1 MTIIS
6 YHHVHL
12 RLYACARACVCVYT
26 RARSRTLY
34 SCIFGLL
41 IARVLVCSLPGS
53 IHRPRRYTLTDY
65 PQNVPPHYDYVTLR
79 SRCSWHVRSS
89 SALYVIGKRVRSF
102 RCSYFL
108 YARWGTAALPI
119 DYRDLIF
126 LPREI
131 LLNAPLPYFLSS
143 RRAVASTPRKG
154 ATGRDC
160 YNAIPSTASFVLHPV
175 RIFIVLRACV
185 DARFSMEIS
194 WRIRTSCS
202 SLRTDALR
210 CSNVSLEDYDFER
223 TILNILFN
231 TTV

>member
-1 MTIIS
+1 MKNGDHSNDDHFVPPRPPALIRVCT
-6 YHHVHL
+6 
-12 RLYACARACVCVYT
+12 RLCVCVYACT
-26 RARSRTLY
+26 IS
-34 SCIFGLL
+34 
-41 IARVLVCSLPGS
+41 
-53 IHRPRRYTLTDY
+53 YTLQLHLRAIDCACISVFCTWIDTSSA
-65 PQNVPPHYDYVTLR
+65 QVHAHGLSAKRPPHYDYVTLR

-143 RRAVASTPRKG
+143 RGAVASTPRKG

-210 CSNVSLEDYDFER
+210 CSNVSLEDYDFKH
-223 TILNILFN
+223 F
-231 TTV
+231 V